1 MKNSEGRRLITAGAL
16 IVAVW
21 AVITLLMVT
30 GIMPRS
36 FQSLTIKIC
45 YYVILTLSLD
55 LIVGYLGDLSLGH
68 AAFYAVGGYVG
79 CFTAL
84 SMATAFRLP
93 YASSWLLSRAASRRR
108 SSVS

>member
-1 MKNSEGRRLITAGAL
+1 MKNSEGRRLITAGAP

-55 LIVGYLGDLSLGH
+55 LIVGYLCDLSLEH
-68 AAFYAVGGYVG
+68 AVYTRDKLVK
-79 CFTAL
+79 TL
-84 SMATAFRLP
+84 NK
-93 YASSWLLSRAASRRR
+93 
-108 SSVS
+108 